1 MNKPDNKALDDLANI
16 VENMNKSGNNKS
28 NKKTTLKKKRPIRNL
43 RIKSNE
49 VNDENLNKV

>member
-1 MNKPDNKALDDLANI
+1 MNKP
-16 VENMNKSGNNKS
+16 ENNKS

-49 VNDENLNKV
+49 INTEKLNNL

>member
-1 MNKPDNKALDDLANI
+1 MNKP
-16 VENMNKSGNNKS
+16 ENNKS